1 MTGRYILDPLT
12 RCWRWVSVNT
22 IHRWHRW
29 AIGHPHWHAPRVLV
43 ENLPPV
49 CLKAGLI
56 VGGLLPML
64 PALPY
69 GGGYGAPYGG
79 MGGYGAPYAGAG
91 YEAGAGGYPG
101 GGFSAPA
108 APGSALAGFP
118 GVLVPIGSSHQAAP
132 ALSEIAASTPGNM
145 VVATPEPA
153 SWAVLVGALALLAA
167 ARLATVA
174 EVSDGTKI

>member
-56 VGGLLPML
+56 VGGLLPLL
-64 PALPY
+64 PPLPY
-69 GGGYGAPYGG
+69 GGGYDAPYGG

-91 YEAGAGGYPG
+91 GYPSGG
-101 GGFSAPA
+101 GGFAPGV
-108 APGSALAGFP
+108 PGSALAGFP

-145 VVATPEPA
+145 VVATSEPA
-153 SWAVLVGALALLAA
+153 SWTVLLGALALLAA
-167 ARLATVA
+167 ARLAAVA
-174 EVSDGTKI
+174 GGK